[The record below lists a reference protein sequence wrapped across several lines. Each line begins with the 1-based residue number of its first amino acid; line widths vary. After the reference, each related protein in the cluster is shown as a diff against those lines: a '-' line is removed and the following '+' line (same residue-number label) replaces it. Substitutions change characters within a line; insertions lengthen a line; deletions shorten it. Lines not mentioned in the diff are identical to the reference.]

1 MKYECPK
8 CEQELETEI
17 SICGYGSDP
26 SDTCDVLVC
35 KNKFCENY
43 DKVVFDEG
51 DISRM
56 REDEL
61 TEAQIEDY
69 LLEQAREGDL
79 E

>member
-26 SDTCDVLVC
+26 SDCCDVLVC
-35 KNKFCENY
+35 KNKDCSNY
-43 DKVVFDEG
+43 DKVVYDEG
-51 DISRM
+51 DIERM
-56 REDEL
+56 NEDAM